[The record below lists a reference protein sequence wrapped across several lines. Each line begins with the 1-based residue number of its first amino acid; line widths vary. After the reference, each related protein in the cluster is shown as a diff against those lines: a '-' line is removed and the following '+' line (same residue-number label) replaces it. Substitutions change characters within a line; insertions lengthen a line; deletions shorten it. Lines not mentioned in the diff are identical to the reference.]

1 MKILVLTTKPPWPP
15 HDGSAVASKS
25 IIEGLAMQGV
35 EMALLSI
42 TTQKHVAID
51 NASVNPTLP
60 LSVYKRLFIDT
71 SVRPVPL
78 VTNFIFSST
87 PYDIE
92 RFYSHKFM
100 RLIASMPDLNNYDII
115 QCEGLVFALY
125 VTEIRALTGAR
136 IVLRAH
142 NLEHQIREMMA
153 EDEKF
158 LPKRIYL
165 KNLAGRIRHLESRC
179 RSLFDAIVTIT
190 DKDKRWFDDQP
201 GDAPVIVAE
210 TGVQA
215 ITEAVSTQK
224 RRSRV
229 GFIGALDWQPNIRGL
244 IWFIREVWPVIVKQS
259 PDASLIIAGRN
270 ASKAT
275 VRSLKGPNIIFEGE
289 INDASGFT
297 SSMTVMIAPLFAGSG
312 MRIKIIEAMKAGVPV
327 VASPV
332 AASGVPVTDN
342 HNILLADDSNEFASA
357 VLKMLGDSSESNRIT
372 TNAHSLLKDKYDNN
386 KITSHLYGF
395 YKVLT
400 NDR

>member
-25 IIEGLAMQGV
+25 IIEGLAMHGA
-35 EMALLSI
+35 EMAVLSI
-42 TTQKHVAID
+42 TTQKHEAID
-51 NASVNPTLP
+51 KTSVNPPLP
-60 LSVYKRLFIDT
+60 LSVYKKLFIDT
-71 SVRPVPL
+71 TVRPVPL

-100 RLIASMPDLNNYDII
+100 RLIASLPDLKNYDII

-136 IVLRAH
+136 VVLRAH

-153 EDEKF
+153 EGEKF

-179 RSLFDAIVTIT
+179 RGMFDAIVTIT

-210 TGVQA
+210 TGIQA
-215 ITEAVSTQK
+215 VTEANDLQK
-224 RRSRV
+224 GRCRV

-275 VRSLKGPNIIFEGE
+275 VWSLKGPNIIFEGE
-289 INDASGFT
+289 INDAAGFT

-332 AASGVPVTDN
+332 AASGIPVIDN
-342 HNILLADDSNEFASA
+342 HNILLADNSNEFASA

-372 TNAHSLLKDKYDNN
+372 ANANSLLKENYDNN